1 MCFRVNKLNS
11 NYDLC
16 SFFHRTMDGKL
27 LIPFTMLMAGASQ
40 SGKSTLV
47 YKIIENAN
55 KIFDKAPNRIFI
67 CYGQMQP
74 LYKRIVETSQCPVT
88 LIEGLPADLVTP
100 SNSLLIID
108 DLQGINGELVSE
120 WFTKK
125 CHHLKTSVIYL
136 VQNLFLKPPSHRTI
150 SLNSHYMVIFKSPRD
165 SSQIIHLAKQ
175 IFPGESQTLISAY
188 REATAEPYSYIFLD
202 LKQQTEDIYRLR
214 SSVFPW
220 NCFVFI
226 SPKTPTYKWEDWR
239 EELSH
244 GFEVDETTT

>member
-1 MCFRVNKLNS
+1 MA
-11 NYDLC
+11 
-16 SFFHRTMDGKL
+16 MDGKL
-27 LIPFTMLMAGASQ
+27 LTPFSLLMAGASQ

-47 YKIIENAN
+47 HKIVENV
-55 KIFDKAPNRIFI
+55 KWLFDKTPDRLYI

-74 LYKRIVETSQCPVT
+74 LYKRIEQSSPCPVT
-88 LIEGLPADLVTP
+88 MIEGLPSDLETRP
-100 SNSLLIID
+100 NSLLIID
-108 DLQGINGELVSE
+108 DLQGINGEVVSE
-120 WFTKK
+120 WFIKK

-175 IFPGESQTLISAY
+175 IYPGETKTLISAY
-188 REATAEPYSYIFLD
+188 REATLQPYSYIFLD

-214 SSVFPW
+214 SSIFPW
-220 NCFVFI
+220 DCFVFI
-226 SPKTPTYKWEDWR
+226 SPNTHTYKWENWR

-244 GFEVDETTT
+244 GFEVDETTA